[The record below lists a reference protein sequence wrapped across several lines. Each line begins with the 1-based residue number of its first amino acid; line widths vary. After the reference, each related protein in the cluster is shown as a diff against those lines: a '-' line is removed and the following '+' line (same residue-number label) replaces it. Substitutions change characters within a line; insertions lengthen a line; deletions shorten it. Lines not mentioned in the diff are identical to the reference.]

1 MTETTAVIIMGIS
14 LLFLLLSGTYVAF
27 SLGIVGLIG
36 LIVFLPISQ
45 PEMMGRIGWLA
56 NANWTLTAVPMFV
69 FMGELLYYGGISG
82 QLFNVL
88 SKWMGR
94 LPSGMIPAGI
104 AACGLFAAISG
115 SSSVT
120 AATIG
125 TVAIPE
131 MRRFNYSESLS
142 LGSIAAG
149 GTLGILIP
157 PSITM
162 IVYAS
167 LAGVSI
173 GKVFMAGLIPGLLL
187 GGSFIVTAMI
197 WAMILPDAAPTIPAV
212 SWKEK
217 FLGLL
222 QLGPTMILISL
233 ILGGIYFG
241 IMTPT
246 EAGGIGAAAALVL
259 CLVRRR
265 LTWDILKKTLL
276 GSVRTTSFIFLIV
289 TGAMIFTYVIHYLG
303 IPAKLSEIIMA
314 SGMPKWAILI
324 TFYLM
329 YIILGMF
336 VDSISMIVM
345 TVPIVLPSIIA
356 LGWDPIWFAVPLTI
370 CIEMGLITPPVGMNL
385 YVLHGISG
393 ETAMSKIVI
402 GVIPF
407 FITMMIVLA
416 IVSVFPQISL
426 WLPSVM
432 VR

>member
-1 MTETTAVIIMGIS
+1 MTETTAVIIMGLS

-27 SLGIVGLIG
+27 SLGIAGLIG
-36 LIVFLPISQ
+36 LIAFLPVSQ
-45 PEMMGRIGWLA
+45 PEMMGRIAWLA
-56 NANWTLTAVPMFV
+56 NANWDLTAVPMFV
-69 FMGELLYYGGISG
+69 FMGELLFYGGISG
-82 QLFNVL
+82 ELFNVL

-104 AACGLFAAISG
+104 GACGVFAAVSG

-131 MRRFNYSESLS
+131 MRRLRYSEEIS
-142 LGSIAAG
+142 LGSLAAG

-173 GKVFMAGLIPGLLL
+173 GKCFMAGLVPGILL
-187 GGSFIVTAMI
+187 GSSFIAAAMI
-197 WAMILPDAAPTIPAV
+197 WAMVRKDAAPTIPPV
-212 SWKEK
+212 PWKAK
-217 FLGLL
+217 ILGLV
-222 QLGPTMILISL
+222 QLGPTAILISL

-246 EAGGIGAAAALVL
+246 EAGGVGAAAALAL
-259 CLVRRR
+259 CIVRRQF
-265 LTWDILKKTLL
+265 TWQILKKTLF
-276 GSVRTTSFIFLIV
+276 GAVRTTCFIFIIV

-303 IPAKLSEIIMA
+303 IPGQLSKAIMA
-314 SGMPKWAILI
+314 SGMPKWVILV

-329 YIILGMF
+329 YVILGMF
-336 VDSISMIVM
+336 IDSISMIVM

-407 FITMMIVLA
+407 FIAMLIVLG
-416 IVSVFPQISL
+416 IISIFPQISL
-426 WLPSVM
+426 WLPSTM
-432 VR
+432 MR

>member
-1 MTETTAVIIMGIS
+1 MTETSAVIIMGLS

-27 SLGIVGLIG
+27 SLGIMGLIG
-36 LIVFLPISQ
+36 LIAFLPVSQ
-45 PEMMGRIGWLA
+45 PEMIGRIGWLA
-56 NANWTLTAVPMFV
+56 NANWDLTAVPMFV
-69 FMGELLYYGGISG
+69 FMGELLHYGGISG
-82 QLFNVL
+82 ELFKVL
-88 SKWMGR
+88 SRWMGR
-94 LPSGMIPAGI
+94 LPAGMIPAGI
-104 AACGLFAAISG
+104 GACGVFAAISG

-131 MRRFNYSESLS
+131 MRRLGYSEELS
-142 LGSIAAG
+142 LGSLAAG

-173 GKVFMAGLIPGLLL
+173 GKCFMAGLLPGILLA
-187 GGSFIVTAMI
+187 GSFIATAMI
-197 WAMILPDAAPTIPAV
+197 WALVRPDAAPAIPPV
-212 SWKEK
+212 TWKEK
-217 FLGLL
+217 ILGLV
-222 QLGPTMILISL
+222 QLGPTATLIGL

-246 EAGGIGAAAALVL
+246 EAGGVGAAAALIL
-259 CLVRRR
+259 CIIRRR
-265 LTWDILKKTLL
+265 FSWDMLKKTLL
-276 GSVRTTSFIFLIV
+276 GAVRTTSFIFIIV

-303 IPAKLSEIIMA
+303 IPGQLSEVIMA
-314 SGMPKWAILI
+314 SGMPRWVILV
-324 TFYLM
+324 TFYFM
-329 YIILGMF
+329 YVILGMF
-336 VDSISMIVM
+336 IDSISMIVM

-385 YVLHGISG
+385 YVLHGISE

-407 FITMMIVLA
+407 FIAMLIVLG
-416 IVSVFPQISL
+416 IISIFPQISL
-426 WLPSVM
+426 WLPSTM
-432 VR
+432 MK